1 MNELLL
7 ALAWSAPLLMLP
19 LTWGRLV
26 VALMPAAALPAL
38 LAAMLVPVGTTVE
51 LPWLLL
57 GLTLQLDAISAT
69 FLAFS
74 AAMWLFAGLYGS
86 LTMGGDPHLR
96 RFGVFFL
103 LACAGN
109 LLLIVAADIITFYL
123 GFAIMGLAA
132 TGLIA
137 HRRSQHVRRAARIV
151 LAWTMVGEMALF
163 SAVVLLAQGM
173 DSLRFA
179 DLAAATIPDVAVAL
193 LLLGF
198 GIKLALPG
206 LHVWLPLAYP
216 AAPAAAA
223 ALLSGPMIS
232 AGVLGWIRFLPPG
245 QLSGSGWGER
255 LLAMGVVGAALGV
268 LAGLLQR
275 DPRSVLAYSS
285 IAKMGLVAA
294 VFGIALTQPH
304 AAPGVIAALVVF
316 TMHHLMLKGTLFVGI
331 GEWQRHG
338 ARPWLIATLG
348 ILMLALIGAP
358 FTSGAGA
365 KLLLSEATHGAGF
378 DLALLF
384 GFSALGTLFLM
395 ARVLWLI
402 RLRPAT
408 VAAGPDPASLVWLAL
423 AALAILM
430 PLMQKPMPWSSSG
443 LGPIA
448 AGLGIIAVY
457 ALLRRTVSFTSP
469 TVPPGD
475 VLYLM
480 GAARRV
486 STREATRLHFTL
498 SPRVLVSPA
507 TDHSA
512 ARTLGVLLWL
522 FVCVLLVAAG
532 LLPG

>member
-1 MNELLL
+1 MNGLLL
-7 ALAWSAPLLMLP
+7 TLAWSAPLLMLAFAR
-19 LTWGRLV
+19 GRFV
-26 VALMPAAALPAL
+26 VALMPLAALPAL

-57 GLTLQLDAISAT
+57 GLTLQLDALSET
-69 FLAFS
+69 FLVFS
-74 AAMWLFAGLYGS
+74 AVMWLFAGLYAS
-86 LTMGGDPHLR
+86 LTMGGDPRLG

-109 LLLIVAADIITFYL
+109 LLLIVAADIIAFYL
-123 GFAIMGLAA
+123 GFALMGLAA

-137 HRRSQHVRRAARIV
+137 HRRSQHVRRAARIY
-151 LAWTMVGEMALF
+151 LAWTLVGEMALF

-173 DSLRFA
+173 DSLRFS
-179 DLAAATIPDVAVAL
+179 DLAATIPDAAVAL

-223 ALLSGPMIS
+223 AVLSGPMIS

-245 QLSGSGWGER
+245 NLSGSGWGES
-255 LLAMGVVGAALGV
+255 LIVIGVVGTALGV

-285 IAKMGLVAA
+285 IAKMGLVTG

-304 AAPGVIAALVVF
+304 AATGITAALVVF
-316 TMHHLMLKGTLFVGI
+316 TMHHLMLKGTLFLGI
-331 GEWQRHG
+331 GEWQRNG
-338 ARPWLIATLG
+338 GRPWLIATLG

-365 KLLLSEATHGAGF
+365 KLLLSEATTGTGF

-384 GFSALGTLFLM
+384 GFSTLGTLFLM
-395 ARVLWLI
+395 ARILWLI
-402 RLRPAT
+402 RLRPST
-408 VAAGPDPASLVWLAL
+408 VASGPDPASLVWLAL
-423 AALAILM
+423 AALAILL
-430 PLMQKPMPWSSSG
+430 PLMQTPLPWSSSG

-448 AGLGIIAVY
+448 AGLGITAVY
-457 ALLRRTVSFTSP
+457 VFGRRRVSFTSP

-475 VLYLM
+475 LLYLIR
-480 GAARRV
+480 AARRLW
-486 STREATRLHFTL
+486 TGEATRQDFTL
-498 SPRVLVSPA
+498 SPRALVSA
-507 TDHSA
+507 DTCHNA
-512 ARTLGVLLWL
+512 ARTLGVLVWL
-522 FVCVLLVAAG
+522 FVCVFLVAVG